1 MSNEY
6 SLIPFPQ
13 QSIIEIA
20 KQAHTE
26 VSRSFALVKIL
37 QISYFIYFMKFSS
50 DLAREYQ
57 DGRNSNICVV
67 FF

>member
-26 VSRSFALVKIL
+26 VSISFALVKIL
-37 QISYFIYFMKFSS
+37 QISYFMKFSS

>member
-37 QISYFIYFMKFSS
+37 QIGYFMKFSS